1 MLFHIFSTVHFN
13 TYIPL
18 MVLSSNHLQTSG
30 YNKNLFNEKKDRS
43 SYKVGLASYSH
54 FQQHIPLYFCRA
66 HLARNTKTFEFR
78 NIIHWRVF
86 STIQHYNFLE
96 LDKTFIHKNSYV
108 ESSYEYMMMIIHM
121 KDFVYFRTNKYW
133 SIRWYRQ

>member
-1 MLFHIFSTVHFN
+1 MLFHIFCTVYFS

-86 STIQHYNFLE
+86 STIQHYIFSG
-96 LDKTFIHKNSYV
+96 LDNTFIHKNSYV

-121 KDFVYFRTNKYW
+121 KDLCKYW
-133 SIRWYRQ
+133 GNSWYW

>member
-1 MLFHIFSTVHFN
+1 MLFHIFCTVHSN
-13 TYIPL
+13 TYISL

-54 FQQHIPLYFCRA
+54 SQWHILLYFCRA
-66 HLARNTKTFEFR
+66 HLARNTKTFELR
-78 NIIHWRVF
+78 NIIHWRAF
-86 STIQHYNFLE
+86 STIQHYNFSE
-96 LDKTFIHKNSYV
+96 SDKTFIHKNSYDK
-108 ESSYEYMMMIIHM
+108 SSYEYMMMIIHM

-133 SIRWYRQ
+133 DNIWCR